1 VAAQQLTRGR
11 EVEEDD
17 LGQREDGDAMG
28 LDGHWQKS
36 IEDGHS
42 CRWCANARRASIGLT
57 RCRRA
62 GAEMHIEIPIYD
74 GFDDLDAFAPHELMS
89 TAGMVHEGDWSV
101 ALVHLDGAERVVSA
115 HGTVVV
121 PAGRLSERPDLVIVP
136 GGRWKA
142 LDKPGTRAEYD
153 RGALPEA
160 IARMH
165 AAGTTV
171 ASVCSGAML
180 LEKAGLLAGR
190 PATTHWN
197 AMEDLRAAGAEIVAD
212 ARVVDDGD
220 VLTCGGVTSGLD
232 LSLWIIERELGA
244 EVAAEV
250 AHWVEYTR
258 GGTVWR
264 HEGAA
269 T

>member
-1 VAAQQLTRGR
+1 MR
-11 EVEEDD
+11 
-17 LGQREDGDAMG
+17 
-28 LDGHWQKS
+28 
-36 IEDGHS
+36 
-42 CRWCANARRASIGLT
+42 
-57 RCRRA
+57 
-62 GAEMHIEIPIYD
+62 IEIPIFD

-89 TAGMVHEGDWSV
+89 TAGMIHGGDWS
-101 ALVHLDGAERVVSA
+101 ASLVQLDGAERVVSA

-142 LDKPGTRAEYD
+142 HDKPGVRAEYD
-153 RGALPEA
+153 RGALPA
-160 IARMH
+160 ALARLH

-171 ASVCSGAML
+171 ASVCTGALL

-197 AMEDLRAAGAEIVAD
+197 GIEDLRAAGVEVID

-220 VLTCGGVTSGLD
+220 ILTCGGVTSGLD

-250 AHWVEYTR
+250 AHWVEYQR
-258 GGTVWR
+258 SGTVWR
-264 HEGAA
+264 REGAVA
-269 T
+269 